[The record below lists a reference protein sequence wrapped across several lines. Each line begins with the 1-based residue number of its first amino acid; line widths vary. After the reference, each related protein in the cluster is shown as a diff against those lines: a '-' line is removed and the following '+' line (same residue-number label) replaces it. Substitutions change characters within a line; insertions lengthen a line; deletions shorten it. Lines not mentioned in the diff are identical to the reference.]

1 MVSRYDPDAEPTI
14 WRIPDDLW
22 AECAPLLPPQK
33 PLGTDGRPIVP
44 FRKVLDGILFVLRTG
59 IRWQAAPAEFGSVS
73 TCQKRCQERVADGI
87 WARLWRAQLGR
98 AERANATGW
107 VGPSAAA

>member
-14 WRIPDDLW
+14 WRIPDDLG
-22 AECAPLLPPQK
+22 AECEPLLPPQK

-59 IRWQAAPAEFGSVS
+59 TARVSQGGREIRTLGPGDFFGEIGVMHQA
-73 TCQKRCQERVADGI
+73 RVA
-87 WARLWRAQLGR
+87 
-98 AERANATGW
+98 
-107 VGPSAAA
+107 P